1 MKEHHALI
9 DGLKTLPAAD
19 QRLLKSCVAAALAAL
34 LVGVVFGA
42 ATALA
47 RGGFLD
53 LGPLAGYRSM
63 TTHAVSI
70 FFYWLYFAQA
80 GLLLVFA
87 TVFTSHK
94 RGIEWRRAAWLG
106 LALMLAGFAASL
118 YGVSS
123 GLPLLYDAPPEL
135 GREPSAALGATYA
148 GYLLLAA
155 GLFCVAAAGIAT
167 TVAPL
172 ARGEYDH
179 MPVVSF
185 AACAWAGLLMVSA
198 IAAAN
203 AFLPSGLWALGL
215 RGAPAG
221 YATGWHILFHNMHYL
236 PLMAT
241 VLVWYVLVEALTG
254 VTLIF
259 GARFSK
265 IVFALYLVFVPPT
278 SLYHMFLEPNLAEGV
293 RVAGSL
299 LSLFISVP
307 TVTVFLVIVA
317 SLEVHAR
324 AHGAKGLFG
333 WIGMLPWRN
342 PAMSAIGFAVVNL
355 ALGGALSFVLIQQ
368 KLAALLSDTFFVPA
382 YFHFLTV
389 GTVTL
394 TFLAAFLYVL
404 PALTGRPLW
413 RPQVLRW
420 LPHLATAG
428 LALFGGAGVA
438 AGYLGA
444 PRRALDVAFDGAAPA
459 AWTVLMSVVGAG
471 GALMTAALLVYL
483 YALLRN
489 LMPVGIAAP
498 AAGGALT
505 EVRWGEA
512 ATGAQRAWTG
522 PVAVVILVGLTVAFT
537 MLAFELMRAL
547 PVAAG
552 AGAAH

>member
-9 DGLKTLPAAD
+9 DGLKSLPEAD
-19 QRLLKSCVAAALAAL
+19 WRLLMGIFAAALAAL
-34 LVGVVFGA
+34 LAGVAFGA
-42 ATALA
+42 ATAFTRA
-47 RGGFLD
+47 GFVEP
-53 LGPLAGYRSM
+53 GPLAGFRAM
-63 TTHAVSI
+63 TAHAVSI

-80 GLLLVFA
+80 GLLLVLA
-87 TVFTSHK
+87 TVFTSHQH
-94 RGIEWRRAAWLG
+94 GIGWRRAAWAG
-106 LALMLAGFAASL
+106 FALMLAGFAASL
-118 YGVSS
+118 YGISS

-135 GREPSAALGATYA
+135 GREPSAALAATYA
-148 GYLLLAA
+148 GYLFLAA

-172 ARGEYDH
+172 ARGEHDR

-203 AFLPSGLWALGL
+203 AFLPSALWAFGL
-215 RGAPAG
+215 REAPAG

-241 VLVWYVLVEALTG
+241 VLAWYVLVEALTG
-254 VTLIF
+254 VKSIF

-265 IVFALYLVFVPPT
+265 IVFATYLVFVPPT

-324 AHGAKGLFG
+324 AHGGKGLFG

-355 ALGGALSFVLIQQ
+355 ALGGALSFVLIQE
-368 KLAALLSDTFFVPA
+368 KLAVLLSDTFFVPG

-394 TFLAAFLYVL
+394 TFLAALLYVL
-404 PALTGRPLW
+404 PALTGRALW

-420 LPHLATAG
+420 MPHLTTAG
-428 LALFGGAGVA
+428 LALFGGAGIA
-438 AGYLGA
+438 AGYAGV
-444 PRRALDVAFDGAAPA
+444 PRRALEVSYDGAAPA
-459 AWTVLMSVVGAG
+459 AWSALMSAVGAG

-489 LMPVGIAAP
+489 LIPIGAAATAELP
-498 AAGGALT
+498 
-505 EVRWGEA
+505 EVRWA
-512 ATGAQRAWTG
+512 QAVTGRQRAWTG
-522 PVAVVILVGLTVAFT
+522 PLAILVLVGLTVAFT
-537 MLAFELMRAL
+537 TLAFELLRAL
-547 PVAAG
+547 PVAAAG
-552 AGAAH
+552 GAAH

>member
-1 MKEHHALI
+1 MKGHHALI
-9 DGLKTLPAAD
+9 DGLKALPGTD
-19 QRLLKSCVAAALAAL
+19 QRLLKSCFAAALAAL

-42 ATALA
+42 ASALA

-53 LGPLAGYRSM
+53 LGPLAGYRSI
-63 TTHAVSI
+63 TAHAVSI
-70 FFYWLYFAQA
+70 FFFWLYFAQA

-94 RGIEWRRAAWLG
+94 HGIEWRRTAWLG

-155 GLFCVAAAGIAT
+155 GLVCVAAAGIAT

-172 ARGEYDH
+172 ARGEHDR

-198 IAAAN
+198 IAAVN
-203 AFLPSGLWALGL
+203 AFLPSALWALGL
-215 RGAPAG
+215 RAAPG
-221 YATGWHILFHNMHYL
+221 EYATGWHILFHNMHYL

-254 VTLIF
+254 VKSIF

-265 IVFALYLVFVPPT
+265 IVFAAYLVFVPPT

-293 RVAGSL
+293 RIAGSL

-307 TVTVFLVIVA
+307 TLTVFLVIVA

-342 PAMSAIGFAVVNL
+342 PAMSAIGFAVLNL
-355 ALGGALSFVLIQQ
+355 ALGGALSFVLIQE
-368 KLAALLSDTFFVPA
+368 KLAGLLSDTFFVPG

-394 TFLAAFLYVL
+394 SFLAAFLYVL
-404 PALTGRPLW
+404 PALTGRALW
-413 RPQVLRW
+413 RPGVLRW
-420 LPHLATAG
+420 LPHLTTTG

-438 AGYLGA
+438 AGYLGV
-444 PRRALDVAFDGAAPA
+444 PRRALEVAYDGAAPGAWA
-459 AWTVLMSVVGAG
+459 ALMSVVGAG

-489 LMPVGIAAP
+489 LMPVGAAAP
-498 AAGGALT
+498 AAGGALP
-505 EVRWGEA
+505 EVRWGDA
-512 ATGAQRAWTG
+512 AAGVQRAWTG
-522 PVAVVILVGLTVAFT
+522 PLAVTVLVGLTVAFT
-537 MLAFELMRAL
+537 VLAFELMRAL
-547 PVAAG
+547 PVAG
-552 AGAAH
+552 AVAAH

>member
-1 MKEHHALI
+1 MRQHHPLI
-9 DGLKTLPAAD
+9 DGLRLLPATD
-19 QRLLKSCVAAALAAL
+19 RRLLTCAFAAALAAL
-34 LVGVVFGA
+34 LVGVAFGA

-47 RGGFLD
+47 RGGFVD

-63 TTHAVSI
+63 STHAVSI

-155 GLFCVAAAGIAT
+155 GLFCVSAAGIAT

-172 ARGEYDH
+172 ARGEHDR

-203 AFLPSGLWALGL
+203 AFLPSALWALGL
-215 RGAPAG
+215 GPAPAG

-254 VTLIF
+254 VKSIF

-278 SLYHMFLEPNLAEGV
+278 SLYHMFL
-293 RVAGSL
+293 
-299 LSLFISVP
+299 
-307 TVTVFLVIVA
+307 
-317 SLEVHAR
+317 
-324 AHGAKGLFG
+324 
-333 WIGMLPWRN
+333 
-342 PAMSAIGFAVVNL
+342 
-355 ALGGALSFVLIQQ
+355 
-368 KLAALLSDTFFVPA
+368 
-382 YFHFLTV
+382 
-389 GTVTL
+389 
-394 TFLAAFLYVL
+394 
-404 PALTGRPLW
+404 
-413 RPQVLRW
+413 
-420 LPHLATAG
+420 
-428 LALFGGAGVA
+428 
-438 AGYLGA
+438 
-444 PRRALDVAFDGAAPA
+444 
-459 AWTVLMSVVGAG
+459 
-471 GALMTAALLVYL
+471 
-483 YALLRN
+483 
-489 LMPVGIAAP
+489 
-498 AAGGALT
+498 
-505 EVRWGEA
+505 
-512 ATGAQRAWTG
+512 
-522 PVAVVILVGLTVAFT
+522 
-537 MLAFELMRAL
+537 
-547 PVAAG
+547 
-552 AGAAH
+552 

>member
-1 MKEHHALI
+1 MREHHPLI
-9 DGLKTLPAAD
+9 DGLKALPGAD
-19 QRLLKSCVAAALAAL
+19 QRLLKSCFAAALAAL

-63 TTHAVSI
+63 SAHAVSI
-70 FFYWLYFAQA
+70 FFFWLYFAQA

-94 RGIEWRRAAWLG
+94 HGIEWRRAAWLG
-106 LALMLAGFAASL
+106 LAFMLAGFAASL

-135 GREPSAALGATYA
+135 GREPSAALAATYV

-155 GLFCVAAAGIAT
+155 GLACVAAAAIAT
-167 TVAPL
+167 TAAPL
-172 ARGEYDH
+172 ARGEHDR

-185 AACAWAGLLMVSA
+185 AATAWAGLLGVSA

-203 AFLPSGLWALGL
+203 AFLPSALWALGL
-215 RGAPAG
+215 RAAPAD

-241 VLVWYVLVEALTG
+241 VLVWYVLLEALTG
-254 VTLIF
+254 VNSIF

-265 IVFALYLVFVPPT
+265 IVFAAYLVFVPPT
-278 SLYHMFLEPNLAEGV
+278 SLYHMFLEPNLAESV

-307 TVTVFLVIVA
+307 TVTVFLLIVA

-324 AHGAKGLFG
+324 AHGARGLFG

-342 PAMSAIGFAVVNL
+342 PAMSAVGFAVVNL
-355 ALGGALSFVLIQQ
+355 ALGGALSFVLIQE
-368 KLAALLSDTFFVPA
+368 KLAGLLSDTFFVPG

-394 TFLAAFLYVL
+394 TFLAALLYVL
-404 PALTGRPLW
+404 PALTGRALW
-413 RPQVLRW
+413 RPAVLRW
-420 LPHLATAG
+420 LPHLTTAG

-438 AGYLGA
+438 AGYLGV
-444 PRRALDVAFDGAAPA
+444 PRRALDVAYDGAAPG
-459 AWTVLMSVVGAG
+459 AWAVLMSVVGAG
-471 GALMTAALLVYL
+471 GALMTAALLVYF

-489 LMPVGIAAP
+489 LMPVGVAAP
-498 AAGGALT
+498 AAGAGLP
-505 EVRWGEA
+505 EVRWGGV
-512 ATGAQRAWTG
+512 ATGAQRAWAG
-522 PVAVVILVGLTVAFT
+522 PLAVAVLVGLTVGFT
-537 MLAFELMRAL
+537 VLAFELMRAL
-547 PVAAG
+547 PVAG
-552 AGAAH
+552 AGPAH

>member
-1 MKEHHALI
+1 MKRHHALI
-9 DGLKTLPAAD
+9 DGLKALPVTD
-19 QRLLKSCVAAALAAL
+19 RRLLKSCFAAALAAL
-34 LVGVVFGA
+34 LVGVAFGA
-42 ATALA
+42 ASALA

-53 LGPLAGYRSM
+53 LGPLAGYRSI
-63 TTHAVSI
+63 TAHAVSI
-70 FFYWLYFAQA
+70 FFFWLYFAQA
-80 GLLLVFA
+80 GLLLVLA

-94 RGIEWRRAAWLG
+94 HGIEWRRTAWLG
-106 LALMLAGFAASL
+106 FALMLAGFGAGL

-123 GLPLLYDAPPEL
+123 GAPLLYDAPPEL

-155 GLFCVAAAGIAT
+155 GLVCVAAAGIAT

-172 ARGEYDH
+172 ARGEHDR

-203 AFLPSGLWALGL
+203 AFLPSALWALGL
-215 RGAPAG
+215 RAAPAE

-254 VTLIF
+254 VKSIF

-265 IVFALYLVFVPPT
+265 IVFAAYLVFVPPT
-278 SLYHMFLEPNLAEGV
+278 SLYHMFLEPNLAESV

-307 TVTVFLVIVA
+307 TLTVFLVIVA

-342 PAMSAIGFAVVNL
+342 PAMSAIGFAVLNL
-355 ALGGALSFVLIQQ
+355 ALGGALSFVLIQER
-368 KLAALLSDTFFVPA
+368 LAGLLSDTFFVPG

-394 TFLAAFLYVL
+394 SFLAAFLYVL
-404 PALTGRPLW
+404 PALTGRALW
-413 RPQVLRW
+413 RPGVLRW

-438 AGYLGA
+438 AGYLGV
-444 PRRALDVAFDGAAPA
+444 PRRALDVAYDGAAPGAWA
-459 AWTVLMSVVGAG
+459 ALMSVVGAG

-489 LMPVGIAAP
+489 LMPLGAAAP
-498 AAGGALT
+498 AAGGALP
-505 EVRWGEA
+505 EVHWGEA

-522 PVAVVILVGLTVAFT
+522 PLAVAVLVCLTVALT
-537 MLAFELMRAL
+537 VLAFELMRAL
-547 PVAAG
+547 PVAG
-552 AGAAH
+552 AGTAH

>member
-1 MKEHHALI
+1 VKEHHALI
-9 DGLKTLPAAD
+9 DGLKALPATD
-19 QRLLKSCVAAALAAL
+19 QRLLKCTFGAALAAL

-47 RGGFLD
+47 RGGWVD

-94 RGIEWRRAAWLG
+94 RGIEWRWGAWLG

-135 GREPSAALGATYA
+135 GRDPSAALAATYV

-172 ARGEYDH
+172 ARGEHDR

-203 AFLPSGLWALGL
+203 AFLPSALWALGL
-215 RGAPAG
+215 GQAPAG

-254 VTLIF
+254 VTSIF

-265 IVFALYLVFVPPT
+265 VVFATYLVFVPPT
-278 SLYHMFLEPNLAEGV
+278 SLYHMFLEPNLAESV

-307 TVTVFLVIVA
+307 TVTVFLVIIA

-324 AHGAKGLFG
+324 AHGARGLFG

-342 PAMSAIGFAVVNL
+342 PAMSAIGFAVLNL
-355 ALGGALSFVLIQQ
+355 ALGGALSFVLIQE
-368 KLAALLSDTFFVPA
+368 KLAVLLSDTFFVPG

-394 TFLAAFLYVL
+394 TFLAALLYVL

-420 LPHLATAG
+420 LPHLTTVG

-438 AGYLGA
+438 AGYAGV
-444 PRRALDVAFDGAAPA
+444 PRRVLEVSYDGAAPA
-459 AWTVLMSVVGAG
+459 AWTALMAVVGAG

-489 LMPVGIAAP
+489 LMPVGAAAA
-498 AAGGALT
+498 AAGAALPELRWSGA
-505 EVRWGEA
+505 V
-512 ATGAQRAWTG
+512 TGAQRAWSG
-522 PVAVVILVGLTVAFT
+522 PLAVAVLVGLTVAFT
-537 MLAFELMRAL
+537 MLAFELLRAL
-547 PVAAG
+547 PLAG